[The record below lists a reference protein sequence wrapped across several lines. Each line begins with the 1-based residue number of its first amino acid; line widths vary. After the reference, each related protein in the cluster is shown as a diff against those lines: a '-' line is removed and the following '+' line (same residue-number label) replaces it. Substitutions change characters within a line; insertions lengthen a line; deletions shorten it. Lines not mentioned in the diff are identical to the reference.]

1 MNLDELSMNAERAEK
16 LLKALANRHRLMTLC
31 ELSKG
36 ELSVNALNQRL
47 PLSQSSL
54 SQHLARLRED
64 KLVATRRDAQTIYY
78 RIADAN
84 VERLIGLLWELY
96 CKTDCGVD
104 EQGDYL
110 RETLDEH

>member
-1 MNLDELSMNAERAEK
+1 MNLDDLRQNAERAEK
-16 LLKALANRHRLMTLC
+16 LLKALANRYRLMTLC

-36 ELSVNALNQRL
+36 ELSVTALNQRL

-64 KLVATRRDAQTIYY
+64 ELVATRRDAQTIYY

-84 VERLIGLLWELY
+84 VERVIGLLWELY
-96 CKTDCGVD
+96 CKTDCGV
-104 EQGDYL
+104 EAPEEHL
-110 RETLDEH
+110 KETLDEH